1 MLSLMDLGGHVEN
14 LGEVRVVHAKSKRL
28 PHPNFLELL
37 NFLDSRFQTFEMP
50 PVSLYS
56 LDLEYDSEDAL
67 LVSKEYRPRKST
79 HPFVKHPFALHSIIL
94 GIYTIIFFLALTV
107 LFTGPEHGPNLIYS
121 PARSAVSFQRKV
133 FDGALVIENPFTGS
147 PRPELD
153 EAWHRLLQNANIR
166 VSEKTLRKVNGSS
179 IAFADGDGY
188 YAQLSMFHELHCL
201 KRIRHFIHKDYYNP
215 DQSDD
220 ARRLDA
226 LHTGEFACSI
236 SHGVRRIRLTADQ
249 ITVWRYCG
257 KVSCVA
263 VTFRW
268 SPLFGHQRSA
278 SLLLISRNRT
288 NVSIS
293 MR

>member
-1 MLSLMDLGGHVEN
+1 
-14 LGEVRVVHAKSKRL
+14 
-28 PHPNFLELL
+28 
-37 NFLDSRFQTFEMP
+37 MP

-79 HPFVKHPFALHSIIL
+79 HSFVKHPFALHSIIL
-94 GIYTIIFFLALTV
+94 GIYTILFFLALTV
-107 LFTGPEHGPNLIYS
+107 LFTGPDHGPNLIHS

-220 ARRLDA
+220 ARRPDHCLEVLRQGVMCRGDISLVTFVWSPKKRLPLADFSQPHECVNFDA
-226 LHTGEFACSI
+226 LN
-236 SHGVRRIRLTADQ
+236 
-249 ITVWRYCG
+249 
-257 KVSCVA
+257 
-263 VTFRW
+263 RW
-268 SPLFGHQRSA
+268 SGQHSVDVFAPG
-278 SLLLISRNRT
+278 LLQHPTLGPGFPT
-288 NVSIS
+288 DGEVDGV
-293 MR
+293 